1 MELSNQNEQF
11 ISSREIAEMAGKQH
25 NDILKSIRKQE
36 VAWEKVNGG
45 KFTLVEYL
53 DSKGEKRPEYM
64 LTKKESLYIGTKF
77 NDEARAKLVI
87 RWEELETNTAKPAQ
101 NLSRIELAQMVI
113 DAELEKEKLI
123 KENNRMQERTQF
135 VDTVFNA
142 DELLTGSQVCKVLQL
157 PYGNRTLY
165 KKLRESGIFFKNRNE
180 PKQEFVDRGYFKMK
194 EILISEH
201 VRLQTY
207 FTQKGLGYISKFTG
221 VVKAPLT
228 PIKLI

>member
-11 ISSREIAEMAGKQH
+11 ISSREIAEMAGKEH
-25 NDILKSIRKQE
+25 YDILKSIRKQE
-36 VAWEKVNGG
+36 IAWEKTTGG
-45 KFTLVEYL
+45 KFTVSEYT
-53 DSKGEKRPEYM
+53 DSTGRKLPEYM

-87 RWEELETNTAKPAQ
+87 RWEELESNISKPAQ

-180 PKQEFVDRGYFKMK
+180 PKQEFVDRGYFKMN
-194 EILISEH
+194 ESLINNH
-201 VRLQTY
+201 IYLQTY
-207 FTQKGLGYISKFTG
+207 FTQKGLAYISKVTG
-221 VVKAPLT
+221 VVKPALL
-228 PIKLI
+228 PIKII